1 MLQLPETSAVSPI
14 ALVRMSGSMEKST
27 DVMKAMQSLI
37 KVADIQQT
45 MQALSREM
53 TKAGIIGELME
64 DTFESLED
72 DDLEEEADDAVEAI
86 LFEVTKGQLG
96 KAGAIS
102 NKPLDV
108 KVRLPT

>member
-1 MLQLPETSAVSPI
+1 MCVYMFIVFSRCVYLQACISMCVCVAMLQLPETSAVSPI

-53 TKAGIIGELME
+53 TKVCL
-64 DTFESLED
+64 LEWYQW
-72 DDLEEEADDAVEAI
+72 VSWCG
-86 LFEVTKGQLG
+86 TSG
-96 KAGAIS
+96 
-102 NKPLDV
+102 
-108 KVRLPT
+108 